1 MRWKTRET
9 SGNSEK
15 VHSLFSVLTSADH
28 SSSNSGASRLGK
40 KTGKGKYSI
49 AQEESFSNSL
59 GILLRRGKN
68 EHGRKR
74 RRRRRRR
81 PRRRSFVRV
90 PLLSPCLPLP
100 PLCVSLSSVFIF
112 PFPSF
117 LSFLPPCP
125 PSSSFSPLCM
135 GPCGK
140 RTAYRT
146 VRRQEMVPCAS
157 SSFKCR
163 AFPEGRKKRGIIFLP
178 FHPGH
183 MVSWR
188 KG

>member
-1 MRWKTRET
+1 MRWKSRET

-28 SSSNSGASRLGK
+28 SSSNSSASRLGK

-68 EHGRKR
+68 EHGRR
-74 RRRRRRR
+74 RRRRRL
-81 PRRRSFVRV
+81 RRRSFVRV
-90 PLLSPCLPLP
+90 PLPSPCLPPP

-117 LSFLPPCP
+117 LSSPPPLPSFLLIFPPTAWAP
-125 PSSSFSPLCM
+125 AVNALHTVQYAGRKWFLAPL
-135 GPCGK
+135 
-140 RTAYRT
+140 R
-146 VRRQEMVPCAS
+146 AS
-157 SSFKCR
+157 SVALSRK
-163 AFPEGRKKRGIIFLP
+163 EGKKRGRIFLP